1 MNSQPS
7 SVSTRS
13 IVRVGGGA
21 PATTMRVRPWPG
33 ISPLPLLRGVEHR
46 VDHGR
51 RAAQQRDAVL
61 VDAAQ
66 DLGAVDLAQH
76 DVPAAHAGDR
86 VRHAPAVAVEH
97 RQRVEVDV
105 AVAHAD
111 ACQPNVVALTQMLRC
126 VICTPFG
133 RAVVP
138 LV

>member
-13 IVRVGGGA
+13 MVRVGGGA
-21 PATTMRVRPWPG
+21 PATTIRVVPRPG
-33 ISPLPLLRGVEHR
+33 IGPSHVAAASSTAATTAGAPHSSVTPCC
-46 VDHGR
+46 VDP
-51 RAAQQRDAVL
+51 
-61 VDAAQ
+61 AQ

-76 DVPAAHAGDR
+76 DLLRAHAGDR

-97 RQRVEVDV
+97 RQRVQVRRRGRSRRV
-105 AVAHAD
+105 
-111 ACQPNVVALTQMLRC
+111 CQPNVAALSHRLRW
-126 VICTPFG
+126 VSCTPFG

>member
-1 MNSQPS
+1 MR
-7 SVSTRS
+7 TRS
-13 IVRVGGGA
+13 
-21 PATTMRVRPWPG
+21 RPGTGRPTLG
-33 ISPLPLLRGVEHR
+33 GVEHH
-46 VDHGR
+46 VDHRR

-76 DVPAAHAGDR
+76 DLRHAHAGDR

-97 RQRVEVDV
+97 RQRVQVHV
-105 AVAHAD
+105 AVAHAHVP
-111 ACQPNVVALTQMLRC
+111 AEGRRVEPQVAVGELHAL
-126 VICTPFG
+126 G